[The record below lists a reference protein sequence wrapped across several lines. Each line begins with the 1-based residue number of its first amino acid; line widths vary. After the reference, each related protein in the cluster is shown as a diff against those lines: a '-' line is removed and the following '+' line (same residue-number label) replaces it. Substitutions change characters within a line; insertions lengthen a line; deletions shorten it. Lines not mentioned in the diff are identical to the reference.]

1 LSHFL
6 TMITSRS
13 SVVGWV
19 LALLVLVHCI
29 CGVHSSSP
37 LFGVSNVLHVSRGGQ
52 EEDAS
57 NVKPKDDDDDDFE
70 ILEETVAYR
79 GWRTITQR
87 KVRMRNGKA
96 VDFDV
101 SRTSG

>member
-1 LSHFL
+1 
-6 TMITSRS
+6 MTSRS

-19 LALLVLVHCI
+19 LALFVLVHCI
-29 CGVHSSSP
+29 CEVHSSSP
-37 LFGVSNVLHVSRGGQ
+37 LFGVSNFLHVSRGGH
-52 EEDAS
+52 EEGAS
-57 NVKPKDDDDDDFE
+57 NVKPKDDDDDFE

-101 SRTSG
+101 SRTSGWASKE